1 MPSLKSALHLRGVL
15 KFRVFI
21 FLEPVMG
28 QEMLALVIG
37 AGLLAVA
44 SCGPPGKPN
53 LGWGERTFA
62 IVEVNQAAT
71 AYNQLVT
78 RRDAADVSVTWNTW
92 SGDSADKARVL
103 LNDKEFWTGSGTA
116 TSAAFKVKKGGRYQM
131 KVELC
136 NKDGCS
142 YSDPTEIIVADTDGS
157 HLPPLEY
164 TLGEKNK
171 PFKQTSGKV
180 VGAYFVEWG
189 VYPRK
194 FPVDRIPIPN
204 LTHLLYGFI
213 PICGGDGINDSLKEI
228 EGSFQALQRS
238 CSGREDF
245 KVSIHDPWAALQKP
259 QKGLSSW
266 NEPYKGN
273 FGQLMMLKQAKPD
286 LKILPSVG
294 GWTLADPFFFFTDVT
309 KRNRFVASVKDFLQT
324 WKFFDGVDIDWEFPG
339 GKGANPDL
347 GGPDDGHVYV
357 QLMKELRAML
367 DDLSAETG
375 KKYELTS
382 AISSG
387 WDKIQV
393 VDYKAAQQYMDHIF
407 LMSYDFK
414 GAWSNDT
421 LGHQAALYAPKW
433 NPKETYTTDFGVRY
447 LLAQGVHPKKIVVG
461 VAMYGRGWTGVHDYK
476 DNNPFTGVATG
487 PCKGTWQDGVVD
499 YREIANEI
507 AQGKWEYHYDKVAQA
522 PYVFR
527 KATGD
532 LVTYDDARS
541 TIEKGKYVRNN
552 KLGGLFAWEIDADNG
567 DILNAMNM
575 GLGNSS

>member
-1 MPSLKSALHLRGVL
+1 MGY
-15 KFRVFI
+15 
-21 FLEPVMG
+21 PV
-28 QEMLALVIG
+28 ALVI
-37 AGLLAVA
+37 AALALA
-44 SCGPPGKPN
+44 HAAPPGKPS

-71 AYNQLVT
+71 AYNQLVK
-78 RRDAADVSVTWNTW
+78 RHDAADVSVTWNVW
-92 SGDSADKARVL
+92 SGDAAEKSRVL
-103 LNDKEFWTGSGTA
+103 LNGQEYWSGAGQSTGSA
-116 TSAAFKVKKGGRYQM
+116 SFKVKKGGRYQM
-131 KVELC
+131 VVELC

-142 YSDPTEIIVADTDGS
+142 SSDPTEIVVADTDGS
-157 HLPPLEY
+157 HLPPLDY
-164 TLGEKNK
+164 SMGERNK

-194 FPVDRIPIPN
+194 FPVDRVPVPN
-204 LTHLLYGFI
+204 LSHLLYGFI

-273 FGQLMMLKQAKPD
+273 FGQLMSLKQARPD

-294 GWTLADPFFFFTDVT
+294 GWTLADPFFFFDDKV
-309 KRNRFVASVKDFLQT
+309 KRDRFVASVKDFLQT

-339 GKGANPDL
+339 GKGANPHL
-347 GGPDDGHVYV
+347 GSPKDGEVYV
-357 QLMKELRAML
+357 TLMKELRAML
-367 DDLSAETG
+367 NELSAETG

-382 AISSG
+382 AISAG

-393 VDYKAAQQYMDHIF
+393 VNYKEAQQYMDHIF

-421 LGHQAALYAPKW
+421 LGHQTPLHAPAW
-433 NPKETYTTDFGVRY
+433 RPKETYTTDFGTKM
-447 LLAQGVHPKKIVVG
+447 LLAQGVNPKKIVVG
-461 VAMYGRGWTGVHDYK
+461 VAMYGRGWTGVHGYEDPK
-476 DNNPFTGVATG
+476 NPFLGNATG
-487 PCKGTWQDGVVD
+487 PCKGSWQDGVVD
-499 YREIANEI
+499 YRDIANEI
-507 AQGKWEYHYDKVAQA
+507 AQGKWEYTYDSVAEA

-527 KATGD
+527 KETGD
-532 LVTYDDARS
+532 LITYDDARS
-541 TIEKGKYVRNN
+541 VIAKGKYVRAN

-567 DILNAMNM
+567 DLLNAMNQ
-575 GLGNSS
+575 GLGNSAF

>member
-1 MPSLKSALHLRGVL
+1 MGHKALAFAVVTLLG
-15 KFRVFI
+15 
-21 FLEPVMG
+21 
-28 QEMLALVIG
+28 LAE
-37 AGLLAVA
+37 
-44 SCGPPGKPN
+44 CGPPGKPT

-71 AYNQLVT
+71 AYNQLVK
-78 RRDAADVSVTWNTW
+78 RKDAADVSVSWNVW
-92 SGDSADKARVL
+92 SGDSAETAKVL
-103 LNDKEFWTGSGTA
+103 LNGEEVWSGASGAAASA
-116 TSAAFKVKKGGRYQM
+116 TFPVSKGGRYQM
-131 KVELC
+131 TVQLC
-136 NKDGCS
+136 NADGCS
-142 YSDPTEIIVADTDGS
+142 TSDPTEIVVADTDGS

-164 TLGEKNK
+164 TMGEKNK

-194 FPVDRIPIPN
+194 FPVDRVPIPN

-273 FGQLMMLKQAKPD
+273 FGQLMSLKQARPD
-286 LKILPSVG
+286 LKILPSIG
-294 GWTLADPFFFFTDVT
+294 GWTLADPFFFFTDKT
-309 KRNRFVASVKDFLQT
+309 KRTRFVHSVKEFLQT

-347 GGPDDGHVYV
+347 GSPEDGDVYV
-357 QLMKELRAML
+357 NLMKELREML
-367 DDLSAETG
+367 DELSASSG

-393 VDYKAAQQYMDHIF
+393 VDYSKAQNYMDHIF

-421 LGHQAALYAPKW
+421 LGHQTPLYAPAW
-433 NPKETYTTDFGVRY
+433 NPEETYTTDFGVKY
-447 LLAQGVHPKKIVVG
+447 LLAQGVNPKKIVVG
-461 VAMYGRGWTGVHDYK
+461 VAMYGRGWTGVHGYK
-476 DNNPFTGVATG
+476 DNNPFTGNATG
-487 PCKGTWQDGVVD
+487 PVKGTWQDGVVD
-499 YREIANEI
+499 YREVANEI
-507 AQGKWEYHYDKVAQA
+507 AQNKWEFHYDNVAQA

-527 KATGD
+527 PSTGD
-532 LVTYDDARS
+532 LITYDNARS
-541 TIEKGKYVRNN
+541 VIEKGKYVRNN

-567 DILNAMNM
+567 DLLNAMNM
-575 GLGNSS
+575 GLGNSPA

>member
-1 MPSLKSALHLRGVL
+1 MKTMRRFSLTVVA
-15 KFRVFI
+15 
-21 FLEPVMG
+21 
-28 QEMLALVIG
+28 ALV
-37 AGLLAVA
+37 AAA
-44 SCGPPGKPN
+44 AAAPPGKPN

-78 RRDAADVSVTWNTW
+78 KKDAADVSVTWNVW
-92 SGDSADKARVL
+92 SGDPADKARVL
-103 LNDKEFWTGSGTA
+103 LSGEEVWSGNGGGSG
-116 TSAAFKVKKGGRYQM
+116 AANFKVKKGGRYQM
-131 KVELC
+131 TVELC
-136 NKDGCS
+136 NADGCS
-142 YSDPTEIIVADTDGS
+142 ASDPTEIVVADTDGS
-157 HLPPLEY
+157 HLPPLDY
-164 TLGEKNK
+164 SIGERNK
-171 PFKQTSGKV
+171 VFKQSSGKV

-194 FPVDRIPIPN
+194 FPVDRVPIPN

-273 FGQLMMLKQAKPD
+273 FGQLMSLKQARPD

-294 GWTLADPFFFFTDVT
+294 GWTLADPFFFFDDKV
-309 KRNRFVASVKDFLQT
+309 KRDRFVGSVKEFLQT

-339 GKGANPDL
+339 GKGANPHL
-347 GGPDDGHVYV
+347 GSEKDGEVYLM
-357 QLMKELRAML
+357 LMKELRQML
-367 DDLSAETG
+367 NELSAETG

-393 VDYKAAQQYMDHIF
+393 VDYGAAQKYMDHIF

-421 LGHQAALYAPKW
+421 LGHQAALYAPAW
-433 NPKETYTTDFGVRY
+433 NPKETYTTDFGVKY
-447 LLAQGVHPKKIVVG
+447 LLAQGVQPQKIVVG
-461 VAMYGRGWTGVHDYK
+461 VAMYGRGWTGVHGYTDEV
-476 DNNPFTGVATG
+476 PFTGNATG
-487 PCKGTWQDGVVD
+487 PVKGTWQDGVVD
-499 YREIANEI
+499 YREIATEI
-507 AQGKWEYHYDKVAQA
+507 AAGKWEYGYDTVAQA
-522 PYVFR
+522 PFVFR
-527 KATGD
+527 PSTGD
-532 LVTYDDARS
+532 LITYDNARS
-541 TIEKGKYVRNN
+541 VIEKGKYVRNN

-575 GLGNSS
+575 GLGNSQS

>member
-1 MPSLKSALHLRGVL
+1 MRHHT
-15 KFRVFI
+15 
-21 FLEPVMG
+21 
-28 QEMLALVIG
+28 LALLVG
-37 AGLLAVA
+37 VGLLALA
-44 SCGPPGKPN
+44 HCAPPGKPQ

-71 AYNQLVT
+71 AYNQLVK
-78 RRDAADVSVTWNTW
+78 RHDGADVSVTWNVW
-92 SGDSADKARVL
+92 SGDPATSSKVL
-103 LNDKEFWTGSGTA
+103 LDGKEYWSGNGGSSG
-116 TSAAFKVKKGGRYQM
+116 AAHFKVRKGGRYQM
-131 KVELC
+131 VIELC
-136 NKDGCS
+136 NSDGCS
-142 YSDPTEIIVADTDGS
+142 HSEATEIVVADTDGS

-164 TLGEKNK
+164 SLGEKNK

-194 FPVDRIPIPN
+194 FPVDRVPVPN

-238 CSGREDF
+238 CSGREAF

-273 FGQLMMLKQAKPD
+273 FGQLMSLKQAKPD
-286 LKILPSVG
+286 LKILPSIG
-294 GWTLADPFFFFTDVT
+294 GWTLADPFYFFDDSV
-309 KRNRFVASVKDFLQT
+309 KRHRFVDSVKEFLQT

-339 GKGANPDL
+339 GKGANPHL
-347 GGPDDGHVYV
+347 GGPNDGHTYV
-357 QLMKELRAML
+357 TLMKELREML
-367 DDLSAETG
+367 NELSAETG
-375 KKYELTS
+375 KTYELTS
-382 AISSG
+382 AISAG

-393 VDYKAAQQYMDHIF
+393 VDYSAAQKYMDHIF

-421 LGHQAALYAPKW
+421 LGHQTPLYAPAW
-433 NPKETYTTDFGVRY
+433 RPKETYTTDFGVKY
-447 LLAQGVHPKKIVVG
+447 LLAQGVNPKKIVIG
-461 VAMYGRGWTGVHDYK
+461 VAMYGRGWTGVHGYEDRS
-476 DNNPFTGVATG
+476 NPFTGNATG
-487 PCKGTWQDGVVD
+487 PVKGTWQDGVVD

-507 AQGKWEYHYDKVAQA
+507 AAGKWEYKYDSTAQA

-527 KATGD
+527 PSSGD
-532 LVTYDDARS
+532 LITYDDARS
-541 TIEKGKYVRNN
+541 VIAKGKYVRNN

-567 DILNAMNM
+567 ELLNAMNM
-575 GLGNSS
+575 GLGNSAS

>member
-1 MPSLKSALHLRGVL
+1 MRHQALIV
-15 KFRVFI
+15 
-21 FLEPVMG
+21 
-28 QEMLALVIG
+28 AL
-37 AGLLAVA
+37 GLFAA
-44 SCGPPGKPN
+44 AQCAPPGKPT

-78 RRDAADVSVTWNTW
+78 RKDAADVTVSWNVW
-92 SGDSADKARVL
+92 SGDSAETAKVL
-103 LNDKEFWTGSGTA
+103 LDGKEYWSGPSSASATA
-116 TSAAFKVKKGGRYQM
+116 TFKVKKGGRYKMQ
-131 KVELC
+131 VELC
-136 NKDGCS
+136 NPDGCS
-142 YSDPTEIIVADTDGS
+142 SSDPTEIIVADTDGS
-157 HLPPLEY
+157 HLPPLDY
-164 TLGEKNK
+164 TIDEKHK

-194 FPVDRIPIPN
+194 YPVDRVPIPN

-273 FGQLMMLKQAKPD
+273 FGQLMSLKQARPD
-286 LKILPSVG
+286 LKILPSIG
-294 GWTLADPFFFFTDVT
+294 GWTLADPFFFFDDQV
-309 KRNRFVASVKDFLQT
+309 KRHRFIASVKDFLQT

-347 GGPDDGHVYV
+347 GSPKDGDVYV
-357 QLMKELRAML
+357 TLMKELREML
-367 DDLSAETG
+367 DELSAETG
-375 KKYELTS
+375 RKYELTS
-382 AISSG
+382 AISAG

-393 VDYKAAQQYMDHIF
+393 IDYKAAQTYMDHIF

-421 LGHQAALYAPKW
+421 LGHQTALYAPAW
-433 NPKETYTTDFGVRY
+433 NPKETYTTDFGVQF

-461 VAMYGRGWTGVHDYK
+461 VAMYGRGWTGVHNYT
-476 DNNPFTGVATG
+476 DNNPFTGIATG

-499 YREIANEI
+499 YREIATEI
-507 AQGKWEYHYDKVAQA
+507 AQGKWEFHYDNVAQA

-527 KATGD
+527 PSTGD
-532 LVTYDDARS
+532 LITYDNARS
-541 TIEKGKYVRNN
+541 VTEKGKYVRKNY
-552 KLGGLFAWEIDADNG
+552 LGGLFAWEIDADNG
-567 DILNAMNM
+567 DILNSMNM
-575 GLGNSS
+575 ALGNTPA

>member
-1 MPSLKSALHLRGVL
+1 MRHHMLKLLLGVS
-15 KFRVFI
+15 
-21 FLEPVMG
+21 
-28 QEMLALVIG
+28 
-37 AGLLAVA
+37 LLAFA
-44 SCGPPGKPN
+44 KCGPPGKPS

-78 RRDAADVSVTWNTW
+78 RKDGADVTVTWNVW
-92 SGDSADKARVL
+92 SGDPADTARVL
-103 LNDKEFWTGSGTA
+103 LDGDEYWSGASGAATTA
-116 TSAAFKVKKGGRYQM
+116 TFKVTKGGRYQM
-131 KVELC
+131 QVELC
-136 NKDGCS
+136 NSDGCS
-142 YSDPTEIIVADTDGS
+142 SSEPTEIIVADTDGS
-157 HLPPLEY
+157 HLPPLMY

-171 PFKQTSGKV
+171 LFKQTSGKV

-194 FPVDRIPIPN
+194 FPVDRVPIPN

-273 FGQLMMLKQAKPD
+273 FGQLMSLKQARPE
-286 LKILPSVG
+286 LKILPSIG
-294 GWTLADPFFFFTDVT
+294 GWTLADPFFFFTDKE
-309 KRNRFVASVKDFLQT
+309 KRDRFVDSVKDFLLT

-347 GGPDDGHVYV
+347 GSPKDGDVYV
-357 QLMKELRAML
+357 ELMKELREML
-367 DDLSAETG
+367 NDLSEETG

-382 AISSG
+382 AISAG

-393 VDYKAAQQYMDHIF
+393 VDYSEAQKYMDHIF

-421 LGHQAALYAPKW
+421 LGHQTPLYAPAW
-433 NPKETYTTDFGVRY
+433 NPKETYTTDFGVKY
-447 LLAQGVHPKKIVVG
+447 LLAQGVNPKKIVVG
-461 VAMYGRGWTGVHDYK
+461 VAMYGRGWTGVHNYE
-476 DNNPFTGVATG
+476 DNNPFTGNATG
-487 PCKGTWQDGVVD
+487 PVKGTWQDGVVD
-499 YREIANEI
+499 YRAIAHEIAL
-507 AQGKWEYHYDKVAQA
+507 GKWEFHYDNVAEA

-527 KATGD
+527 PSTGD
-532 LVTYDDARS
+532 LITYDNARS
-541 TIEKGKYVRNN
+541 TIEKGKYVRKN

-567 DILNAMNM
+567 ELLNAMNM
-575 GLGNSS
+575 GLGNSQA

>member
-1 MPSLKSALHLRGVL
+1 MWQQALTFVL
-15 KFRVFI
+15 
-21 FLEPVMG
+21 
-28 QEMLALVIG
+28 
-37 AGLLAVA
+37 AGLAIA
-44 SCGPPGKPN
+44 ECGPPGRPS

-78 RRDAADVSVTWNTW
+78 RKDAADVSVTWNVWT
-92 SGDSADKARVL
+92 GDAADSSKVL
-103 LNDKEFWTGSGTA
+103 LDGKPVWTGAGSA
-116 TSAAFKVKKGGRYQM
+116 TSATFPIKKGGRYQM
-131 KVELC
+131 QVELC
-136 NKDGCS
+136 NADGCS
-142 YSDPTEIIVADTDGS
+142 SSDATEIVVADTDGS
-157 HLPPLEY
+157 HLPPLDY
-164 TLGEKNK
+164 TIGEKNK

-180 VGAYFVEWG
+180 VAAYFVEWG

-194 FPVDRIPIPN
+194 FPVDRVPIPN

-273 FGQLMMLKQAKPD
+273 FGQLMSLKQARPD

-294 GWTLADPFFFFTDVT
+294 GWTLADPFFFFTDKT
-309 KRNRFVASVKDFLQT
+309 KRTRFVASCKDFLQT
-324 WKFFDGVDIDWEFPG
+324 WKFFDGIDIDWEFPG
-339 GKGANPDL
+339 GKGANPDF
-347 GGPDDGHVYV
+347 GSPEDGDVYV
-357 QLMKELRAML
+357 NLMKELREML
-367 DDLSAETG
+367 DELSHSTG
-375 KKYELTS
+375 RKYELTS
-382 AISSG
+382 AISAG

-393 VDYKAAQQYMDHIF
+393 VDYSKAQNYMDHIF

-414 GAWSNDT
+414 GAWSNDS
-421 LGHQAALYAPKW
+421 LGHQTPLYAPEW
-433 NPKETYTTDFGVRY
+433 NPKETYTTDFGVKY
-447 LLAQGVHPKKIVVG
+447 LLAQGVTPKKIIVG
-461 VAMYGRGWTGVHDYK
+461 VAMYGRGWTGVHGYE
-476 DNNPFTGVATG
+476 DNNPFTGNATG
-487 PCKGTWQDGVVD
+487 PVKGTWQDGVVD

-507 AQGKWEYHYDKVAQA
+507 AQGKWEFHYDNVAQA

-527 KATGD
+527 PSTGD
-532 LVTYDDARS
+532 LVTYDNARS
-541 TIEKGKYVRNN
+541 VIEKGKYVRNN

-567 DILNAMNM
+567 DLLNAMNM
-575 GLGNSS
+575 GLGNSPA

>member
-1 MPSLKSALHLRGVL
+1 MWQQALTFVL
-15 KFRVFI
+15 
-21 FLEPVMG
+21 
-28 QEMLALVIG
+28 
-37 AGLLAVA
+37 AGLAIA
-44 SCGPPGKPN
+44 ECGPPGRPS

-78 RRDAADVSVTWNTW
+78 RKDAADVSVTWNVWT
-92 SGDSADKARVL
+92 GDAADSSKVL
-103 LNDKEFWTGSGTA
+103 LDGKPVWNGAGSA
-116 TSAAFKVKKGGRYQM
+116 TSATFPIKKGGRYQM
-131 KVELC
+131 QVELC
-136 NKDGCS
+136 NADGCS
-142 YSDPTEIIVADTDGS
+142 SSESTEIVVADTDGS
-157 HLPPLEY
+157 HLPPLDY
-164 TLGEKNK
+164 TIGEKNK

-180 VGAYFVEWG
+180 VAAYFVEWG

-194 FPVDRIPIPN
+194 FPVDRVPIPN

-273 FGQLMMLKQAKPD
+273 FGQLMSLKQARPD
-286 LKILPSVG
+286 LKILPSIG
-294 GWTLADPFFFFTDVT
+294 GWTLADPFFFFTDKT
-309 KRNRFVASVKDFLQT
+309 KRARFVYSVKEFLQT

-339 GKGANPDL
+339 GKGANPDF
-347 GGPDDGHVYV
+347 GSPEDGDVYV
-357 QLMKELRAML
+357 NLMKELREML
-367 DDLSAETG
+367 DELSHSTG
-375 KKYELTS
+375 RKYELTS
-382 AISSG
+382 AISAG

-393 VDYKAAQQYMDHIF
+393 VDYSKAQNYMDHIF

-414 GAWSNDT
+414 GAWSNDS
-421 LGHQAALYAPKW
+421 LGHQTPLYAPEW
-433 NPKETYTTDFGVRY
+433 NPKETYTTDFGVKY
-447 LLAQGVHPKKIVVG
+447 LLAQGVTPKKIIVG
-461 VAMYGRGWTGVHDYK
+461 VAMYGRGWTGVHGYK
-476 DNNPFTGVATG
+476 DNNPFTGNATG
-487 PCKGTWQDGVVD
+487 PVKGTWQDGVVD

-507 AQGKWEYHYDKVAQA
+507 AQGKWEFHYDNVAQA

-527 KATGD
+527 PSTGD
-532 LVTYDDARS
+532 LVTYDNARS
-541 TIEKGKYVRNN
+541 VIEKGKYVRNN

-567 DILNAMNM
+567 DLLNAMNM
-575 GLGNSS
+575 GLGNSPA

>member
-1 MPSLKSALHLRGVL
+1 MWQPALTFVL
-15 KFRVFI
+15 
-21 FLEPVMG
+21 
-28 QEMLALVIG
+28 
-37 AGLLAVA
+37 AGFFAIA
-44 SCGPPGKPN
+44 ECGPPGRPS

-71 AYNQLVT
+71 AYNQLVH
-78 RRDAADVSVTWNTW
+78 RKDAADVSVTWNVWT
-92 SGDSADKARVL
+92 GDAADSSKVL
-103 LNDKEFWTGSGTA
+103 LDGKPVWTGAGSA
-116 TSAAFKVKKGGRYQM
+116 TSATFPIKKGGRYQM
-131 KVELC
+131 QVELC
-136 NKDGCS
+136 NADGCS
-142 YSDPTEIIVADTDGS
+142 SSDATEIVVADTDGS
-157 HLPPLEY
+157 HLPPLDY
-164 TLGEKNK
+164 TIGEKNK

-194 FPVDRIPIPN
+194 FPVDRVPIPN

-273 FGQLMMLKQAKPD
+273 FGQLMSLKQARPD
-286 LKILPSVG
+286 LKILPSIG
-294 GWTLADPFFFFTDVT
+294 GWTLADPFFFFTDKT
-309 KRNRFVASVKDFLQT
+309 KRTRFVDSVKEFLQT

-339 GKGANPDL
+339 GKGANPTF
-347 GGPDDGHVYV
+347 GSPEDGDVYV
-357 QLMKELRAML
+357 NLMKELREML
-367 DDLSAETG
+367 DELSHSTG
-375 KKYELTS
+375 RKYELTS
-382 AISSG
+382 AISAG

-393 VDYKAAQQYMDHIF
+393 VDYSKAQNYMDHIF

-421 LGHQAALYAPKW
+421 LGHQTPLYAPEW
-433 NPKETYTTDFGVRY
+433 NPKETYTTDFGVKY
-447 LLAQGVHPKKIVVG
+447 LLAQGVNPKKIIVG
-461 VAMYGRGWTGVHDYK
+461 VAMYGRGWTGVHGFE
-476 DNNPFTGVATG
+476 DNNPFTGNATG
-487 PCKGTWQDGVVD
+487 PVKGTWQDGVVD

-507 AQGKWEYHYDKVAQA
+507 AQGKWEFHYDNVAQA

-527 KATGD
+527 PSTGD
-532 LVTYDDARS
+532 LVTYDNARS
-541 TIEKGKYVRNN
+541 VIEKGKYVRNN

-567 DILNAMNM
+567 DLLNAMNM
-575 GLGNSS
+575 GLGNSPA

>member
-1 MPSLKSALHLRGVL
+1 MRQAVVFAAL
-15 KFRVFI
+15 
-21 FLEPVMG
+21 
-28 QEMLALVIG
+28 LAL
-37 AGLLAVA
+37 AE
-44 SCGPPGKPN
+44 CGPPGKPN

-71 AYNQLVT
+71 AYNQLVK
-78 RRDAADVSVTWNTW
+78 RHDAADVTVTWNVW
-92 SGDSADKARVL
+92 SGDPATSSKVL
-103 LNDKEFWTGSGTA
+103 LDGKQYWSGAGSA
-116 TSAAFKVKKGGRYQM
+116 TSATFPVKKGGRYQM

-136 NKDGCS
+136 NADGCS
-142 YSDPTEIIVADTDGS
+142 SCEPTEIVVADTDGS
-157 HLPPLEY
+157 HLPPLDFSM
-164 TLGEKNK
+164 GERNK

-194 FPVDRIPIPN
+194 FPVDRIPVPN

-273 FGQLMMLKQAKPD
+273 FGQLMSLKQRRPD
-286 LKILPSVG
+286 LKILPSIG
-294 GWTLADPFFFFTDVT
+294 GWTLADPFFFFTDQT
-309 KRNRFVASVKDFLQT
+309 KRHRFVDSVKDFLMT

-347 GGPDDGHVYV
+347 GSPEDGKIYV
-357 QLMKELRAML
+357 TLMKELREML
-367 DDLSAETG
+367 DELTVSTG

-393 VDYKAAQQYMDHIF
+393 VDYSKAQNYMDHIF

-421 LGHQAALYAPKW
+421 LGHQTPLYAPEW
-433 NPKETYTTDFGVRY
+433 NPKETYTTDFGVKY
-447 LLAQGVHPKKIVVG
+447 LLAQGVNPKKIIVG
-461 VAMYGRGWTGVHDYK
+461 VAMYGRGWTGVNGYK
-476 DNNPFTGVATG
+476 DGNPFTGNATG
-487 PCKGTWQDGVVD
+487 PVKGTWQDGVVD

-507 AQGKWEYHYDKVAQA
+507 AQSQWEFHYDNVAQA

-527 KATGD
+527 PSTGD
-532 LVTYDDARS
+532 LVTYDNARS
-541 TIEKGKYVRNN
+541 VIEKGKYVRNN

-567 DILNAMNM
+567 DLLNAMNM
-575 GLGNSS
+575 GLGNNQA

>member
-1 MPSLKSALHLRGVL
+1 MLVLLFGV
-15 KFRVFI
+15 
-21 FLEPVMG
+21 
-28 QEMLALVIG
+28 
-37 AGLLAVA
+37 GLLALA
-44 SCGPPGKPN
+44 RCAPPGKPN

-71 AYNQLVT
+71 AYNQLVKRHDGAEVT
-78 RRDAADVSVTWNTW
+78 VTWNVW
-92 SGDSADKARVL
+92 SGDPADKSRVL
-103 LNDKEFWTGSGTA
+103 LDGKEYWSGNSGAAGTA
-116 TSAAFKVKKGGRYQM
+116 TFKVTKGGRYKM
-131 KVELC
+131 TIELC
-136 NKDGCS
+136 NADGCS
-142 YSDPTEIIVADTDGS
+142 SSDPTEIVVADTDGS

-164 TLGEKNK
+164 SMGEKNK

-273 FGQLMMLKQAKPD
+273 FGQLMSLKQRRPD
-286 LKILPSVG
+286 LKILPSIG
-294 GWTLADPFFFFTDVT
+294 GWTLADPFYFFDDQV
-309 KRNRFVASVKDFLQT
+309 KRHRFVASVKEFLQT

-339 GKGANPDL
+339 GKGANPHL
-347 GGPDDGHVYV
+347 GGPKDGDTYV
-357 QLMKELRAML
+357 TLMRELREML
-367 DDLSAETG
+367 NELSAETG

-382 AISSG
+382 AISAG

-393 VDYKAAQQYMDHIF
+393 VDYSAAQKYMDHIF

-421 LGHQAALYAPKW
+421 LGHQTPLYAPAW
-433 NPKETYTTDFGVRY
+433 SPKETYTSDFGVKY
-447 LLAQGVHPKKIVVG
+447 LLAQGVNPKKVIVG
-461 VAMYGRGWTGVHDYK
+461 VAMYGRGWTGVHGYE
-476 DNNPFTGVATG
+476 DNIPFTGNATG
-487 PCKGTWQDGVVD
+487 PVKGTWQDGVVD

-507 AQGKWEYHYDKVAQA
+507 AMGQWEYKYDNVAQA
-522 PYVFR
+522 PYVF
-527 KATGD
+527 KPSTGD

-541 TIEKGKYVRNN
+541 VIEKGKYVRNN

-567 DILNAMNM
+567 ELLNAMNM
-575 GLGNSS
+575 GLGNSAA

>member
-1 MPSLKSALHLRGVL
+1 
-15 KFRVFI
+15 
-21 FLEPVMG
+21 MG
-28 QEMLALVIG
+28 YPMLALLFGV
-37 AGLLAVA
+37 GLLALA
-44 SCGPPGKPN
+44 KCAPPGKPN

-71 AYNQLVT
+71 AYNQLVKRHDGAEVT
-78 RRDAADVSVTWNTW
+78 VTWNVW
-92 SGDSADKARVL
+92 SGDPADKSRVL
-103 LNDKEFWTGSGTA
+103 LDGKEYWSGNGGA
-116 TSAAFKVKKGGRYQM
+116 VSSANFKVMHGGKYAM
-131 KVELC
+131 TIELC
-136 NKDGCS
+136 NADGCS
-142 YSDPTEIIVADTDGS
+142 SSDPTEIVVADTDGT
-157 HLPPLEY
+157 HLQPLEY
-164 TLGEKNK
+164 SMGEKNK
-171 PFKQTSGKV
+171 PFKQTSGKI

-259 QKGLSSW
+259 QRGLSSW

-273 FGQLMMLKQAKPD
+273 FGQLMSLKQRRPD
-286 LKILPSVG
+286 LKILPSIG
-294 GWTLADPFFFFTDVT
+294 GWTLADPFYFFDDQV
-309 KRNRFVASVKDFLQT
+309 KRHRFVDSVKEFLQT

-339 GKGANPDL
+339 GKGANPHL
-347 GGPDDGHVYV
+347 GGPKDGETYV
-357 QLMKELRAML
+357 TLMRELRDML
-367 DDLSAETG
+367 NELSAETG
-375 KKYELTS
+375 RKYELTS
-382 AISSG
+382 AISAG

-393 VDYKAAQQYMDHIF
+393 VDYSAAQKYMDHIF

-421 LGHQAALYAPKW
+421 LGHQTPLYAPAW
-433 NPKETYTTDFGVRY
+433 TPKETYTTDFGVKY
-447 LLAQGVHPKKIVVG
+447 LLAQGVNPKKIIVG
-461 VAMYGRGWTGVHDYK
+461 VAMYGRGWTGVHDYE
-476 DNNPFTGVATG
+476 DNIPFTGNATG
-487 PCKGTWQDGVVD
+487 PVKGTWQDGVVD

-507 AQGKWEYHYDKVAQA
+507 AMGKWEYKYDNVAQA

-527 KATGD
+527 PSTGD

-541 TIEKGKYVRNN
+541 VIEKGKYVRNN

-567 DILNAMNM
+567 ELLNAMNM
-575 GLGNSS
+575 GLGNSAA

>member
-1 MPSLKSALHLRGVL
+1 
-15 KFRVFI
+15 
-21 FLEPVMG
+21 MG
-28 QEMLALVIG
+28 QKALAF
-37 AGLLAVA
+37 AVA
-44 SCGPPGKPN
+44 ALLGLAECGPPGKPS

-78 RRDAADVSVTWNTW
+78 RKEAADVSVSWNVW
-92 SGDSADKARVL
+92 SGDAAKSARVL
-103 LNDKEFWTGSGTA
+103 FDGEEVWSGASGAASSA
-116 TSAAFKVKKGGRYQM
+116 TFPISKGGRYQM
-131 KVELC
+131 TVELC
-136 NKDGCS
+136 NEDGCS
-142 YSDPTEIIVADTDGS
+142 SSDPTEIVVADTDGS

-273 FGQLMMLKQAKPD
+273 FGQLMSLKQTRPD
-286 LKILPSVG
+286 LKILPSIG
-294 GWTLADPFFFFTDVT
+294 GWTLADPFFFLVDQS
-309 KRNRFVASVKDFLQT
+309 KRTRFVQSVKEFLQT

-347 GGPDDGHVYV
+347 GSPEDGDCYV
-357 QLMKELRAML
+357 SLMKELREML
-367 DDLSAETG
+367 DELSAKNG

-393 VDYKAAQQYMDHIF
+393 VDYSKAQNYMDHIF

-414 GAWSNDT
+414 GAWSNNS
-421 LGHQAALYAPKW
+421 LGHQTPLYAPAW
-433 NPKETYTTDFGVRY
+433 SPKETYTSDFGVKY
-447 LLAQGVHPKKIVVG
+447 LLAQGVNPKKIVVG
-461 VAMYGRGWTGVHDYK
+461 VAMYGRGWTGVHDYE
-476 DNNPFTGVATG
+476 DNNPFTGNATG
-487 PCKGTWQDGVVD
+487 PVKGTWQDGVVD

-507 AQGKWEYHYDKVAQA
+507 AQGKWEFHYDNVAQA

-527 KATGD
+527 PSTGD
-532 LVTYDDARS
+532 LVTYDNARS
-541 TIEKGKYVRNN
+541 VIEKGKYVRNN

-567 DILNAMNM
+567 DLLNAMNM
-575 GLGNSS
+575 GLGNSPA